1 MDSCLNLLKGLQ
13 MDSEN
18 KVNATET
25 NEYVAPQIE
34 SVTTPEELEREVQYA
49 GISHSHP

>member
-1 MDSCLNLLKGLQ
+1 MEEKNVK
-13 MDSEN
+13 
-18 KVNATET
+18 A

-49 GISHSHP
+49 GTITHP